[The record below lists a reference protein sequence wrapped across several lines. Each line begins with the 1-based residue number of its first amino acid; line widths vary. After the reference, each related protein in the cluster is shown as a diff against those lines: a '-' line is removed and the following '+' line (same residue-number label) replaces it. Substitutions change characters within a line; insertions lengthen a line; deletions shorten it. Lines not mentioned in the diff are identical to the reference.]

1 MYLLPP
7 DGMGPEVIEHLQH
20 LIADE
25 LNIKEI
31 VLVEDESELSDVSY
45 KPNFKTLGPRFGKQM
60 KDVATRIGRLTSEEI
75 TQLRSGQEIELDG
88 GAIGI
93 NDLLVQR
100 TERDDLVVAIEN
112 NLGVGLDVNLDRD
125 LVAEGVAR
133 EVVNRVQNMRK
144 EVGLEV
150 SDRIR
155 LGITGVSE
163 LETAVE
169 AFKAYVSGE
178 TLAEDLTIGSFPEA
192 CVGTQDLEINGLA
205 GSVGLSKK

>member
-1 MYLLPP
+1 M
-7 DGMGPEVIEHLQH
+7 
-20 LIADE
+20 
-25 LNIKEI
+25 
-31 VLVEDESELSDVSY
+31 
-45 KPNFKTLGPRFGKQM
+45 
-60 KDVATRIGRLTSEEI
+60 
-75 TQLRSGQEIELDG
+75 
-88 GAIGI
+88 
-93 NDLLVQR
+93 
-100 TERDDLVVAIEN
+100 
-112 NLGVGLDVNLDRD
+112 NLDRD

-133 EVVNRVQNMRK
+133 EMVNRVQNIRK

-178 TLAEDLTIGSFPEA
+178 TLAEDLTIGSLPEA
-192 CVGTQDLEINGLA
+192 CLVTQDLEINGLS